1 MTKTTIMMDQDLLL
15 PYVPQYLQNSLKV
28 PQSSVYDGDDDD
40 GEDDGSELPSYL
52 REERRE
58 EEAGPSMGK
67 RQIGPTL
74 PSYAPTYDPTTH
86 YDVRRRRRL
95 WTKTLTS
102 WDEVCTKHQIYF
114 PTFLLMSYLPL
125 FKTGCSQTQEP
136 STGRMDACPTFFV
149 KSSWK

>member
-1 MTKTTIMMDQDLLL
+1 MDQDLLL

-86 YDVRRRRRL
+86 YDDFGLKPLPAGMKYAQNIKFIFRL
-95 WTKTLTS
+95 F
-102 WDEVCTKHQIYF
+102 C
-114 PTFLLMSYLPL
+114 
-125 FKTGCSQTQEP
+125 
-136 STGRMDACPTFFV
+136 
-149 KSSWK
+149 